1 MARPTPFHPRTSAA
15 CQSWAWKEWA
25 GHAAVRAY
33 DLHSEGEYFG
43 VRHAAGMI
51 DVSPLYKY
59 DLRGPDAA
67 ALLAWLFSRDIAKLG
82 VGRIAYG
89 CLLDERGKVLDDG
102 TVSRLGP
109 EWFRLTSSEPWRGWL
124 VENAEGRAVEIHD
137 LTETVAALAVQGPA
151 SRAILTALWPGVE
164 KLGFFRAIEVDGAI
178 VGRTGYTGDLGYEI
192 WVPAGEA
199 VALWDALAHA
209 GRRYDLRPFGLDA
222 LDVLRIEAGF
232 VLQGVDYL
240 SARATLLDRRRSTPD
255 EVGLGWTVDLDRA
268 PFLGQAAIRAERARP
283 AHWSLVG
290 LELSWP
296 GIERLYAKLDLPP
309 HLAPVASRESVPVYD
324 ETGRTQVGYATS
336 RTWSPITKRY
346 LALATLRGGHA
357 RPGSRVKIEFTPEF
371 ERHQVD
377 ALVVEKPFYDPPHKR
392 GGPK

>member
-15 CQSWAWKEWA
+15 CHSYAWKEWA
-25 GHAAVRAY
+25 GYAAVRAY

-82 VGRIAYG
+82 PGRITYG

-109 EWFRLTSSEPWRGWL
+109 DWFRLTSSEPWRGWL
-124 VENAEGRAVEIHD
+124 VEHALGRAVTVDDI
-137 LTETVAALAVQGPA
+137 TETVAAVAVQGPA
-151 SRAILTALWPGVE
+151 ARAMLQAIWPAVS
-164 KLGFFRAIEVDGAI
+164 KLGFFRAVAVDGAI
-178 VGRTGYTGDLGYEI
+178 VGRTGYTGDLGYEV

-199 VALWDALAHA
+199 VALWDRLLEA
-209 GRRYDLRPFGLDA
+209 GRPYDVRPFGLDA

-240 SARATLLDRRRSTPD
+240 SSRATLLERRRSTPD
-255 EVGLGWTVDLDRA
+255 EVSLGWTVDLDRA
-268 PFLGQAAIRAERARP
+268 PFLGQAAIREERGRP
-283 AHWSLVG
+283 PVWALVG

-296 GIERLYAKLDLPP
+296 GIEQLYASLDLPP
-309 HLAPVASRESVPVYD
+309 QLAPVASREPVPVYD
-324 ETGRTQVGYATS
+324 ASGRTQVGYVTS

-346 LALATLRGGHA
+346 LALATVRGA
-357 RPGSRVKIEFTPEF
+357 YAKPGSRVKIEFTPEF
-371 ERHQVD
+371 ERRQVD
-377 ALVVEKPFYDPPHKR
+377 AVVVEKPFYDPPHKR
-392 GGPK
+392 GVPK